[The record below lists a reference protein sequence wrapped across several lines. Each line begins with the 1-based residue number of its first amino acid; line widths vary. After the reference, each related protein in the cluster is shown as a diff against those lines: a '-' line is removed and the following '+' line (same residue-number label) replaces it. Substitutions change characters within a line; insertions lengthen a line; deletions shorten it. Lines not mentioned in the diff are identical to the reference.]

1 MATTNKALTT
11 YLPTESVE
19 WLERYCLDYKHL
31 LNKEGNPKLGT
42 ALADIVSRL
51 TDGEL
56 TLPLKIEPISTVID
70 NAQYST
76 EISTLKGEVEDLK
89 KLLTEYGNS
98 KLPDTVLD
106 LEAVNKCIDTAIDNR
121 VSPLIELA
129 TARVVADEKALE
141 KLVKV
146 NIEPLADL
154 LAELETYTQ
163 SQALA
168 VREELKELKKPLA
181 IAR

>member
-11 YLPTESVE
+11 YLPAESVE

-51 TDGEL
+51 TNGEL

-76 EISTLKGEVEDLK
+76 EISTLKVEVEDLK
-89 KLLTEYGNS
+89 KLLTEYGTS
-98 KLPDTVLD
+98 KSPDTVLD
-106 LEAVNKCIDTAIDNR
+106 LEAVNKCIDMAIDNR
-121 VSPLIELA
+121 VLPLIESA
-129 TARVVADEKALE
+129 TARVADALLKTTDLE
-141 KLVKV
+141 KMVDV
-146 NIEPLADL
+146 RMEPFADL
-154 LAELETYTQ
+154 LTELETYTR
-163 SQALA
+163 SQFTA
-168 VREELKELKKPLA
+168 VRDELKKPLA